1 MNQQQ
6 EPQSTPETTP
16 NILIVDDTPD
26 NLRLLSTMLSGQGY
40 YVRKAINGQMALKA
54 AQMSPPDLILLDVN
68 MPLMN
73 GYEVCQALKAN
84 PETCKIPVIFISAL
98 DQVIDKIKAFDVGG
112 VDYITKPFQ
121 LEEVLARINNQLN
134 QKRLSEQL
142 EYKNQQLQAEISDRK
157 KAEIKIRLLL
167 AATQAISR
175 AEKFDTAIEVILHL
189 ICKKIDWDFGEAW
202 IPNRHLKILECSP
215 AWYASTPDLEI
226 FRQKSLLFTFAHN
239 VGLPGRIWTHRQ
251 PEWIKDLSSES
262 LETFSRQEIVVTVGL
277 NCCFG
282 VPILLAEEVLAILV
296 FFKKTPTKEEPNLL
310 ELVNAVATQLGSLI
324 QRKRVEE
331 ALRLAEQR
339 YHSIVENAV
348 DGIFQSTPSG
358 RYLSANPALAKIY
371 GYDSPAEL
379 IAVLS
384 NISHQLYVDP
394 DRRKEFVNRMETD
407 HAVYGFESLVRRKD
421 GKVIWISE
429 NARAVRDS
437 SGKLL
442 YYEGTVSD
450 ITVRKVAQEA
460 LRYQQEQ
467 AEKLLLNILP
477 EPIAQR
483 LKLEQN
489 TIADSF
495 EDVTVLFADLVGFTE
510 LSAKTSPRQL
520 VENLNIVFSEFDL
533 LAEQHGLEK
542 IKTIGDAYMAVA
554 GLPAS
559 RPDHAEAAAE
569 MALGMLIK
577 IAEFNSNTGT
587 SFSLRIGMNTGPVVA
602 GVIGIKKFSYDL
614 WGDTVNTASRMES
627 QGIPGTIQVSTT
639 TYELLKSQY
648 QLTKRGSIPIKGK
661 GEMLTYLL
669 TGKKQITA
677 EKL

>member
-6 EPQSTPETTP
+6 ELQNNLRETA

-40 YVRKAINGQMALKA
+40 CVRKAINGQMALKA
-54 AQMSPPDLILLDVN
+54 TQMSAPDLILLDIN
-68 MPLMN
+68 MPMMN
-73 GYEVCQALKAN
+73 GYEVCQALKSH
-84 PETCKIPVIFISAL
+84 PQTCKIPVIFISAL
-98 DQVIDKIKAFDVGG
+98 DQVIDKIKAFEVGG

-157 KAEIKIRLLL
+157 QAEVKISLLL
-167 AATQAISR
+167 AATQAINH
-175 AEKFDTAIEVILHL
+175 ADNFDTAIEEILHL
-189 ICKKIDWDFGEAW
+189 ICKTIGWDFGEAW
-202 IPNRHLKILECSP
+202 IPDDDRQVLECSP
-215 AWYASTPDLEI
+215 GWYASEPNLEI
-226 FRQKSLLFTFAHN
+226 FRQKSLLFTFPPN
-239 VGLPGRIWTHRQ
+239 IGLPGRIWVHQQT
-251 PEWIKDLSSES
+251 EWIENLTSELSQD
-262 LETFSRQEIVVTVGL
+262 FSRQEIAVTVGL

-282 VPILLAEEVLAILV
+282 VPILLSNEVLAILV
-296 FFKKTPTKEEPNLL
+296 FFKKGRTKEEVNLL

-324 QRKRVEE
+324 QRKRAEE

-348 DGIFQSTPSG
+348 DGIFQTTPSG
-358 RYLSANPALAKIY
+358 RYISANAALAKIY
-371 GYDSPAEL
+371 GYDSPEEL

-384 NISHQLYVDP
+384 NISHQLYVDVN
-394 DRRKEFVNRMETD
+394 RRQEFVNKMEKD
-407 HAVYGFESLVRRKD
+407 HAVYGFESLIRRKD

-429 NARAVRDS
+429 NARSVRDS
-437 SGKLL
+437 TGKLL
-442 YYEGTVSD
+442 YYEGIVSD
-450 ITVRKVAQEA
+450 ITVRKVALEA

-495 EDVTVLFADLVGFTE
+495 ESVTVLFADLVGFTE
-510 LSAKTSPRQL
+510 LSANTSPQQL
-520 VENLNIVFSEFDL
+520 VENLNIVFSEFDI
-533 LAEQHGLEK
+533 LAEQYGLEK

-577 IAEFNSNTGT
+577 LTELNTKT
-587 SFSLRIGMNTGPVVA
+587 NTNFSLRIGMNTGPVVA

-614 WGDTVNTASRMES
+614 WGDTVNIASRMES
-627 QGIPGTIQVSTT
+627 QGIPGAIQVSTA
-639 TYELLKSQY
+639 TYKLLKTKY
-648 QLTKRGSIPIKGK
+648 QFTKRGSIPIKGK
-661 GEMLTYLL
+661 GEMVTYLL
-669 TGKKQITA
+669 TGRNQN
-677 EKL
+677 

>member
-6 EPQSTPETTP
+6 EPQSNPQTAL

-26 NLRLLSTMLSGQGY
+26 NLRLLSTMLTGQGY
-40 YVRKAINGQMALKA
+40 YVRKAINGQIALKA
-54 AQMSPPDLILLDVN
+54 AEMSPPDLILLDVN

-73 GYEVCQALKAN
+73 GYEVCQALKEN
-84 PETCKIPVIFISAL
+84 PKTCKIPVIFISAL
-98 DQVIDKIKAFDVGG
+98 DQVIDKIKAFEVGG

-121 LEEVLARINNQLN
+121 MEEVLARINNQLN
-134 QKRLSEQL
+134 QKKLSEQL
-142 EYKNQQLQAEISDRK
+142 EYKNQQLEAEISDRK
-157 KAEIKIRLLL
+157 KAEVKIRLLL

-189 ICKKIDWDFGEAW
+189 ICKTIGWDFGEAW
-202 IPNRHLKILECSP
+202 IPNQHHQVLECSP
-215 AWYASTPDLEI
+215 AWYASEPNLEI
-226 FRQKSLLFTFAHN
+226 FRQKSLQFTFAEN
-239 VGLPGRIWTHRQ
+239 VGLPGRIWLHRQ
-251 PEWIKDLSSES
+251 PEWIENLSSES
-262 LETFSRQEIVVTVGL
+262 SETFSRQEIVVAVGL

-282 VPILLAEEVLAILV
+282 VPILLADEVLAILV
-296 FFKKTPTKEEPNLL
+296 FFKKAPTKAEPNLL

-324 QRKRVEE
+324 QRKRAEE

-348 DGIFQSTPSG
+348 DGIFQTTPSG

-371 GYDSPAEL
+371 GYDSPEEL
-379 IAVLS
+379 ISILS
-384 NISHQLYVDP
+384 NISLQLYVDP
-394 DRRKEFVNRMETD
+394 KRRQEFVNKIEKA
-407 HAVYGFESLVRRKD
+407 HAVYGFESLIRRKD

-437 SGKLL
+437 TGKLL

-477 EPIAQR
+477 EPIAHR
-483 LKLEQN
+483 LKIEQS

-495 EDVTVLFADLVGFTE
+495 ENVTVLFADLVGFTE
-510 LSAKTSPRQL
+510 LSTNTSPRQL

-577 IAEFNSNTGT
+577 IAEFNSKTGT

-627 QGIPGTIQVSTT
+627 QGIPGTIQVSTI
-639 TYELLKSQY
+639 TYQLLKDKY
-648 QLTKRGSIPIKGK
+648 KLTKRGSISIKGK
-661 GEMLTYLL
+661 GEMVTYLL
-669 TGKKQITA
+669 TGKKQN
-677 EKL
+677 

>member
-6 EPQSTPETTP
+6 EPQSIPKTTA

-26 NLRLLSTMLSGQGY
+26 NLRLLSTMLAGQGY

-54 AQMSPPDLILLDVN
+54 AEMSPPDLILLDVN

-84 PETCKIPVIFISAL
+84 PKTCKIPVIFISAL
-98 DQVIDKIKAFDVGG
+98 DQVIDKIKAFEVGG

-134 QKRLSEQL
+134 QKKLSEQL

-157 KAEIKIRLLL
+157 KAEVKIRLLL

-175 AEKFDTAIEVILHL
+175 AENFDSAIEVILHL
-189 ICKKIDWDFGEAW
+189 ICKTIGWDFGEAW
-202 IPNRHLKILECSP
+202 IPNENRQVLECSP
-215 AWYASTPDLEI
+215 AWYASEPSLEI
-226 FRQKSLLFTFAHN
+226 FRQKSLNFTFPYN
-239 VGLPGRIWTHRQ
+239 VGLPGIIRIHRQ
-251 PEWIKDLSSES
+251 PEWIEDLRSES
-262 LETFSRQEIVVTVGL
+262 TETFSRQEIVVAAGL

-282 VPILLAEEVLAILV
+282 VPIVLADEVLAILL
-296 FFKKTPTKEEPNLL
+296 FFKKSPTKIEPNLL

-324 QRKRVEE
+324 QRKRAEE

-348 DGIFQSTPSG
+348 DGIFQTTPSG

-384 NISHQLYVDP
+384 DISHQLYLDP
-394 DRRKEFVNRMETD
+394 DRRQEFVNRIEKD

-437 SGKLL
+437 TGNLL
-442 YYEGTVSD
+442 YYEGIVSD

-477 EPIAQR
+477 EPIAQK
-483 LKLEQN
+483 LKLGQS

-495 EDVTVLFADLVGFTE
+495 ENVTVLFADLVGFTE
-510 LSAKTSPRQL
+510 LSANTSPQQL

-554 GLPAS
+554 GLPTS

-569 MALGMLIK
+569 MALGMLVK
-577 IAEFNSNTGT
+577 IAEFNSKTGT

-627 QGIPGTIQVSTT
+627 QGIPGAIQVSNT
-639 TYELLKSQY
+639 TYQLLKGKY
-648 QLTKRGSIPIKGK
+648 KLTKRGSIPIKGK
-661 GEMLTYLL
+661 GEMVTYLL
-669 TGKKQITA
+669 TGKK
-677 EKL
+677 

>member
-1 MNQQQ
+1 MTQQQ
-6 EPQSTPETTP
+6 EPQSPNQAKA
-16 NILIVDDTPD
+16 NILIIDDTPD
-26 NLRLLSTMLSGQGY
+26 NLRLLSSMLNNYGY

-54 AQMSPPDLILLDVN
+54 AEMSPPDLILLDIN

-73 GYEVCQALKAN
+73 GYEVCQILKSN
-84 PETCKIPVIFISAL
+84 PETNKIPVIFISAL
-98 DQVIDKIKAFDVGG
+98 DQVIDKVKAFEVGG

-121 LEEVLARINNQLN
+121 VEEVLARIHNQLN

-142 EYKNQQLQAEISDRK
+142 QSKNEQLRAEISDRK
-157 KAEIKIRLLL
+157 QAEVKIRLLL

-189 ICKKIDWDFGEAW
+189 ICKTIDWDFGEAW
-202 IPNRHLKILECSP
+202 IPTEDQQVLECSP
-215 AWYASTPDLEI
+215 AWYASEPELGV
-226 FRQKSLLFTFAHN
+226 FRHKSLLCKFPPK
-239 VGLPGRIWTHRQ
+239 VGLPGRIWADQ
-251 PEWIKDLSSES
+251 EPEWIENLS
-262 LETFSRQEIVVTVGL
+262 LESSHTFSRQKIVAEAGL
-277 NCCFG
+277 NSCFG
-282 VPILLAEEVLAILV
+282 VPILLAEELLAVLV
-296 FFKKTPTKEEPNLL
+296 FFKKTSTKTEANLL

-324 QRKRVEE
+324 QRKRTEE

-348 DGIFQSTPSG
+348 DGIFQTTPSG

-384 NISHQLYVDP
+384 DISHQLYVDSN
-394 DRRKEFVNRMETD
+394 RRQEFVNKIEKD
-407 HAVYGFESLVRRKD
+407 HAVYGFESLIRRKD

-437 SGKLL
+437 TGKLL
-442 YYEGTVSD
+442 YYEGIVSD
-450 ITVRKVAQEA
+450 ITVRKIAQEA

-467 AEKLLLNILP
+467 TEKLLLNILP
-477 EPIAQR
+477 EPIAHR
-483 LKLEQN
+483 LKLEQS

-510 LSAKTSPRQL
+510 LSANTSPRQL
-520 VENLNIVFSEFDL
+520 VENLNIVFSEFDI
-533 LAEQHGLEK
+533 LAEQYGLEK

-554 GLPAS
+554 GLPAP
-559 RPDHAEAAAE
+559 RVDHAEAAAE
-569 MALGMLIK
+569 MALGMLSRIT
-577 IAEFNSNTGT
+577 EFNIKTTKN
-587 SFSLRIGMNTGPVVA
+587 FSLRIGLNTGPVVA

-627 QGIPGTIQVSTT
+627 QGIPGAIQVSAT
-639 TYELLKSQY
+639 TYQLLKDQY
-648 QLTKRGSIPIKGK
+648 QLTKRGSISIKGK
-661 GEMLTYLL
+661 GVMTTYLL
-669 TGKKQITA
+669 TGKK
-677 EKL
+677 

>member
-6 EPQSTPETTP
+6 KPQSNPQTAP

-26 NLRLLSTMLSGQGY
+26 NLRLLSTMLTGQGY
-40 YVRKAINGQMALKA
+40 YVRKAINGQIALKA
-54 AQMSPPDLILLDVN
+54 TEMSPPDLILLDVN

-84 PETCKIPVIFISAL
+84 PNTCKIPVIFISAL
-98 DQVIDKIKAFDVGG
+98 DQVIDKIKAFEVGG

-134 QKRLSEQL
+134 QKKLSEQL

-189 ICKKIDWDFGEAW
+189 ICKTIGWDFGEAW
-202 IPNRHLKILECSP
+202 IPNQEHQVLECSP
-215 AWYASTPDLEI
+215 AWYASESNLEI
-226 FRQKSLLFTFAHN
+226 FRQKSLKFTFAEN
-239 VGLPGRIWTHRQ
+239 VGLPGRIWINRQ
-251 PEWIKDLSSES
+251 PEWIEDLCAESS
-262 LETFSRQEIVVTVGL
+262 ETFSCQEILLAVGL

-282 VPILLAEEVLAILV
+282 VPILLADEVLAILI
-296 FFKKTPTKEEPNLL
+296 FFKKTPTKAELNLL

-324 QRKRVEE
+324 QRKRAEE

-348 DGIFQSTPSG
+348 DGIFQTTPSG

-379 IAVLS
+379 ISMLN
-384 NISHQLYVDP
+384 NISEQLYVNP
-394 DRRKEFVNRMETD
+394 KRRQEFVNKIEKH
-407 HAVYGFESLVRRKD
+407 HAVYGFESLIRRKD

-437 SGKLL
+437 TGKLL

-460 LRYQQEQ
+460 LRYEQEQ

-495 EDVTVLFADLVGFTE
+495 ENVTVLFADLVGFTE
-510 LSAKTSPRQL
+510 LSANTSPRQL

-577 IAEFNSNTGT
+577 IAEFNSKAGT

-627 QGIPGTIQVSTT
+627 QGIPGAIQVSTT
-639 TYELLKSQY
+639 TYQLLKDKY
-648 QLTKRGSIPIKGK
+648 KLTKRGAISIKGK
-661 GEMLTYLL
+661 GEMVTYLL
-669 TGKKQITA
+669 TGKKQN
-677 EKL
+677 

>member
-6 EPQSTPETTP
+6 ELQINPETTA

-26 NLRLLSTMLSGQGY
+26 NLRLLSTMLAGQGY

-54 AQMSPPDLILLDVN
+54 AEMSPPDLILLDVN

-84 PETCKIPVIFISAL
+84 PITSKIPVIFISAL
-98 DQVIDKIKAFDVGG
+98 DQVIDKIKAFEVGG
-112 VDYITKPFQ
+112 VDYITKPFHI
-121 LEEVLARINNQLN
+121 EEVLARINNQLN
-134 QKRLSEQL
+134 QKKLSEQL
-142 EYKNQQLQAEISDRK
+142 ESKNQQLQAEISDRR

-189 ICKKIDWDFGEAW
+189 ICKTIGWDFGEAW
-202 IPNRHLKILECSP
+202 IPNSDRQLLECSP
-215 AWYASTPDLEI
+215 AWYASEPELET
-226 FRQKSLLFTFAHN
+226 FRQASLQFTFAYN
-239 VGLPGRIWTHRQ
+239 IGLPGRIWRYRQ
-251 PEWIKDLSSES
+251 PEWIENLATES
-262 LETFSRQEIVVTVGL
+262 PENFYRQEMVVAVGL
-277 NCCFG
+277 NSCFS
-282 VPILLAEEVLAILV
+282 VPILLGDEVLAVLV
-296 FFKKTPTKEEPNLL
+296 FFKKARAQEEANLL
-310 ELVNAVATQLGSLI
+310 ELVSAVATQLGSLI
-324 QRKRVEE
+324 QRKRAEE

-358 RYLSANPALAKIY
+358 RYISANPALAKIY
-371 GYDSPAEL
+371 GYDSPEEL

-384 NISHQLYVDP
+384 NISHQLYVDS
-394 DRRKEFVNRMETD
+394 DRRQEFVKKMEEE
-407 HAVYGFESLVRRKD
+407 HAVYGFESLIRRKD

-437 SGKLL
+437 TGKLL

-460 LRYQQEQ
+460 LRYQKEQ
-467 AEKLLLNILP
+467 TEELLLNILP
-477 EPIAQR
+477 QPIAER
-483 LKLEQN
+483 LQTEQG
-489 TIADSF
+489 TIADNF
-495 EDVTVLFADLVGFTE
+495 ENVTVLFADLVGFTE
-510 LSAKTSPRQL
+510 LSANTSPREL
-520 VENLNIVFSEFDL
+520 VENLNIVFSEFDR
-533 LAEQHGLEK
+533 LAEHYGLEK

-554 GLPAS
+554 GLPTS

-569 MALGMLIK
+569 MALDMLIK
-577 IAEFNSNTGT
+577 IAEFNSKAGT
-587 SFSLRIGMNTGPVVA
+587 TFNLRIGLNTGPVIA

-627 QGIPGTIQVSTT
+627 QGIPGAIQVSDR
-639 TYELLKSQY
+639 TYFLLKGKY
-648 QLTKRGSIPIKGK
+648 ELTKRGTIYIKGK
-661 GEMLTYLL
+661 GEMVTYLL
-669 TGKKQITA
+669 GGKQQN
-677 EKL
+677 

>member
-6 EPQSTPETTP
+6 ESQINPKTTA

-54 AQMSPPDLILLDVN
+54 AQMSPPDLILLDIN

-73 GYEVCQALKAN
+73 GYEVCQTLKAN
-84 PETCKIPVIFISAL
+84 PDTCKIPVIFISAL
-98 DQVIDKIKAFDVGG
+98 DHVIDKIKAFEVGG

-134 QKRLSEQL
+134 QKRLAEQL
-142 EYKNQQLQAEISDRK
+142 EFKNQQLQAEVSDRK
-157 KAEIKIRLLL
+157 KAEVKIRLLL

-189 ICKKIDWDFGEAW
+189 ICRTIGWDFGEAW
-202 IPNRHLKILECSP
+202 IPTDDRQVLECSSG
-215 AWYASTPDLEI
+215 WYASAADLEI
-226 FRQKSLLFTFAHN
+226 FRQKSLQFKFPFN
-239 VGLPGRIWTHRQ
+239 FGLPGRIWKHRQ
-251 PEWIKDLSSES
+251 PEWIEDISSQS
-262 LETFSRQEIVVTVGL
+262 LDTFSRQDIVTAVGL

-282 VPILLAEEVLAILV
+282 VPILLADEVLAILV
-296 FFKKTPTKEEPNLL
+296 FFKKTTTKEEPNLL
-310 ELVNAVATQLGSLI
+310 ELVSAVATQLGSLI
-324 QRKRVEE
+324 QRKRAEE

-358 RYLSANPALAKIY
+358 RYLSANAALAKIY
-371 GYDSPAEL
+371 GYDSPSEL
-379 IAVLS
+379 IAVLG

-394 DRRKEFVNRMETD
+394 DRRQEFVARMEKD

-421 GKVIWISE
+421 GKIIWISE

-437 SGKLL
+437 TGKLL

-467 AEKLLLNILP
+467 TEKLLLNILP
-477 EPIAQR
+477 EPIAHR
-483 LKLEQN
+483 LKLEQC

-495 EDVTVLFADLVGFTE
+495 EEVTVLFADLVGFTE
-510 LSAKTSPRQL
+510 LSANTSPRQL

-554 GLPAS
+554 GLPAA

-569 MALGMLIK
+569 MALGMLGK
-577 IAEFNSNTGT
+577 IAEFNIKTGT

-627 QGIPGTIQVSTT
+627 QGIPGVIQVSTN
-639 TYELLKSQY
+639 TYQLLKSKY
-648 QLTKRGSIPIKGK
+648 KLTKRGAIPIKGK
-661 GEMLTYLL
+661 GEMVTYLL
-669 TGKKQITA
+669 TGKKPF
-677 EKL
+677 